1 MSKHNHAEGKPHLFQ
16 TVRIAAKLIR
26 NNGMDRFRFA
36 DHGIIDSI
44 VQVHDRAGLD
54 QCLMFGR
61 IGDELLKIE
70 NRRKYISIGEVPE
83 SVQQAFIAYED
94 ARFYRHRGYDLRG
107 ILRALAQNLA
117 GRRLQ
122 GGSTITMQLA
132 KMLFLCRYRRK
143 PKYKLAQ
150 LYLAVLLERRLTKAE
165 ILELYLNSLYFA
177 NRIYGLE
184 TAAWFYLGKSAR
196 DISLSECLYLGAV
209 SQRPARLDP
218 LKDPQQAEHF
228 RQQRLNYFLRNQ
240 LITEEQYRNNINDVP
255 ALCVRKESR
264 PSPACYDEVYAVRF
278 DEAAGKFDE
287 GAQAVYERLRSTGFS
302 VSVIAGIMG
311 NLYVESHFRADAGLR
326 FGNSGAVGLAQWA
339 GERLK
344 NLKDEWPD
352 DWHTLDRQIDFLFS
366 EFGADSSVRKDA
378 RAAEFYRLA
387 LADDGRSPEY
397 WSDVFQALVE
407 RNISAEA
414 YANEISTNTAAGRI
428 TFRNRLPAKPN
439 EFDGRYYLDADRR
452 RNYAKIYAY
461 CMERINMTESG
472 ERHDGR

>member
-1 MSKHNHAEGKPHLFQ
+1 
-16 TVRIAAKLIR
+16 
-26 NNGMDRFRFA
+26 
-36 DHGIIDSI
+36 
-44 VQVHDRAGLD
+44 
-54 QCLMFGR
+54 MFGR
-61 IGDELLKIE
+61 KGDELLKIE
-70 NRRKYISIGEVPE
+70 NRRKYIPISEVPE

-132 KMLFLCRYRRK
+132 KMLFLCHYRRK
-143 PKYKLAQ
+143 LKYKLAQ

-184 TAAWFYLGKSAR
+184 TAAWFYLGKSVR
-196 DISLSECLYLGAV
+196 DISLSECLYLAAI

-218 LKDPQQAEHF
+218 LKNPQQAEHF
-228 RQQRLNYFLRNQ
+228 RQQRLNYFLRNH
-240 LITEEQYRNNINDVP
+240 LITEEQYRISISAAP
-255 ALCVRKESR
+255 ALRIRKESR
-264 PSPACYDEVYAVRF
+264 PSPACFDEVYTVRF
-278 DEAAGKFDE
+278 DEAAGQFDE
-287 GAQAVYERLRSTGFS
+287 GAQAVYERLRATGFS
-302 VSVIAGIMG
+302 VSVMAGIMG
-311 NLYVESHFRADAGLR
+311 NLYVESYFRADAGIR
-326 FGNSGAVGLAQWA
+326 FGSSSAVGLAQWS
-339 GERLK
+339 GERLQ
-344 NLKDEWPD
+344 NLKNDWPG
-352 DWHTLDRQIDFLFS
+352 DWNTLDRQIDFLFS
-366 EFGADSSVRKDA
+366 EFGADASTRKDA

-387 LADDGRSPEY
+387 LADGDRSPEF

-414 YANEISTNTAAGRI
+414 YADEISTNTVSGRV

-439 EFDGRYYLDADRR
+439 EYDGRYYLDADRR

-461 CMERINMTESG
+461 CMEKINRTESG
-472 ERHDGR
+472 ERHDRR